1 MELSTHP
8 IFAALSVPVV
18 LLPLLGTGIEL
29 TPVPSSTYSAPTTLS
44 SGVKGDLSY
53 VGGPPL
59 VSPIARHLEPGDVVA
74 IAEDGTQAG
83 RILFP
88 EGQGFWLSLPPG
100 EYQLVATSGDAQC
113 PDSWVTVSPKSYRT
127 VHLLCEGRGGPEVA
141 SL

>member
-1 MELSTHP
+1 MMGTEVFMRP
-8 IFAALSVPVV
+8 IFVALLVPALLLAASC
-18 LLPLLGTGIEL
+18 TANES
-29 TPVPSSTYSAPTTLS
+29 TPVPSSTYNASTALS

-83 RILFP
+83 EILFP
-88 EGQGFWLSLPPG
+88 EGQVFWLSLPPG

-113 PDSWVTVSPKSYRT
+113 PDSRVTVSPNGYETAHIRCDVK
-127 VHLLCEGRGGPEVA
+127 
-141 SL
+141 

>member
-1 MELSTHP
+1 MMETEGFMHP

-18 LLPLLGTGIEL
+18 LLAASCTGNES

-88 EGQGFWLSLPPG
+88 EGQGFWLSLRPG
-100 EYQLVATSGDAQC
+100 SISLSRRAAMLDAQ
-113 PDSWVTVSPKSYRT
+113 TA
-127 VHLLCEGRGGPEVA
+127 G
-141 SL
+141 

>member
-1 MELSTHP
+1 MRP
-8 IFAALSVPVV
+8 IFAALLVPAV
-18 LLPLLGTGIEL
+18 LLAASCTGNES
-29 TPVPSSTYSAPTTLS
+29 TPVASSTYNASTAPS

-83 RILFP
+83 EILFP
-88 EGQGFWLSLPPG
+88 EGQVFWLSLPPG

-113 PDSWVTVSPKSYRT
+113 PDSRVTVSPNSYET
-127 VHLLCEGRGGPEVA
+127 VHIRCDVK
-141 SL
+141 